1 MNYICRVLDYMAWFW
16 FMEWLILVFYKQ
28 NNTWTLGDMEF
39 IFSCSHSISH
49 SFAPLTRS
57 ISMWTLE
64 DKFHISARPCII
76 LYVSSSFS
84 LRWKAVKFIRFFE
97 VWALLISFV
106 TNILEKTNNKETK
119 TKTIYLV
126 YCIPYLIF
134 TMQCYW
140 HLLESAMYESQI
152 LSF

>member
-1 MNYICRVLDYMAWFW
+1 MNYIYRVLMAWFW
-16 FMEWLILVFYKQ
+16 FMEWLILVYIINRIIHGRLKIW
-28 NNTWTLGDMEF
+28 NLSSRVH
-39 IFSCSHSISH
+39 IRY
-49 SFAPLTRS
+49 LTRS

-64 DKFHISARPCII
+64 DKFHTSARPCII